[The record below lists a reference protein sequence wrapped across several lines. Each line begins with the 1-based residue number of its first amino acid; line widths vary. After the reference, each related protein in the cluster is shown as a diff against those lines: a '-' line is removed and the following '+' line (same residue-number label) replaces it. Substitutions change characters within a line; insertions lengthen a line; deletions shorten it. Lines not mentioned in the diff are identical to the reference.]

1 MPTPVTVA
9 ATLQWTPPSA
19 PANSGTATFNVV
31 AQVNAQNV
39 GQSDVQTSDTPGTA
53 FPMPFGSVQAAKV
66 MCIKNMMSSD
76 VGVRL
81 NGHGSND
88 FRVPAGGM
96 VMYACPAAPGADP
109 VSSASIV
116 TTASPASVE
125 NVQFFI
131 YGD

>member
-1 MPTPVTVA
+1 MPTNVTVT
-9 ATLQWTPPSA
+9 ATVQWTPPSA

-31 AQVNAQNV
+31 ASVNAQNV
-39 GQSDVQTSDTPGTA
+39 GQIDVQTSDAPGA
-53 FPMPFGSVQAAKV
+53 IFPMPFGSVATAKV
-66 MCIKNMMSSD
+66 VCIKNMMSSEI
-76 VGVRL
+76 GVRI

-96 VMYACPAAPGADP
+96 VMYAAPVGPNSEPWA
-109 VSSASIV
+109 SASIV
-116 TTASPASVE
+116 TTASPAAIE

>member
-1 MPTPVTVA
+1 MATNVTVTA
-9 ATLQWTPPSA
+9 SLQWTPPSA

-31 AQVNAQNV
+31 ASVNAQNV
-39 GQSDVQTSDTPGTA
+39 GQVDVQTADVPGTV

-66 MCIKNMMSSD
+66 MCVKNMMSSEI
-76 VGVRL
+76 GVRL
-81 NGHGSND
+81 NGHVTND

-96 VMYACPAAPGADP
+96 VMYAAPVGPNAEP
-109 VSSASIV
+109 IASASIV
-116 TTASPASVE
+116 TTASPAAIE